1 MVPYWD
7 SRLDKPL
14 RDPTRSIIWSNSFM
28 GSVTGRVRS
37 GPFRNWDT
45 PAGPLVRNGGQN
57 GDLFDHGTVRAL
69 LTRSRLHEIAEP
81 NAVPPFDFEIRHG
94 DVHQWIGGLMEP
106 AETAGFD
113 PIFYL
118 HHCFVDYIWELFR
131 RNQMRLGVNPE
142 TDYPSDYGPESQG
155 PNRPMRLGRLRN
167 IHGMSNM
174 YSSRIF
180 TYQPSPT
187 CSYTNTDCG
196 SRYLRCDTRFGQPR
210 CVSVEVIGRRQ
221 RRRQSRVVNRRNRRP
236 RRQATFNLTMNISDI
251 EKSDN
256 YNGPFYTDLMISPVN
271 DICPA
276 TTSYNVIQNNYLMN
290 GISDTR
296 VWVYIPLKIIYKR
309 QPEQIQFNSFQI
321 RQGQLQTKLDIY
333 DPHGYSGLR
342 ELFPFKLQPRTCI
355 EMDSIFTK
363 VAVHSDG
370 LNYHGSYRDFAV
382 LDARQ
387 AFDSSIMYMAVK
399 SPQLRYTDVVITAYA
414 PCGTVCQPYCRN
426 NTGVYKRCDGALKI
440 TTQTPRGYGDDYG
453 DAVKMLWDA
462 PGPNHF
468 PAINEDEIFLQFVCD

>member
-1 MVPYWD
+1 
-7 SRLDKPL
+7 
-14 RDPTRSIIWSNSFM
+14 M
-28 GSVTGRVRS
+28 GSVTGRVRT

-57 GDLFDHGTVRAL
+57 GDLFDHSTVRAL
-69 LTRSRLHEIAEP
+69 LTRNRLHEISEP

-113 PIFYL
+113 PVFYL

-131 RNQMRLGVNPE
+131 RNQMRQGVNPE
-142 TDYPSDYGPESQG
+142 SDYPADYGPESQG
-155 PNRPMRLGRLRN
+155 PNQPMRLGRLRN

-187 CSYTNTDCG
+187 CSFSNTDCG
-196 SRYLRCDTRFGQPR
+196 SRYLRCDTRFGQPT

-221 RRRQSRVVNRRNRRP
+221 RRRFADESSHRF
-236 RRQATFNLTMNISDI
+236 RRQALYNDTVQLLEVGQN
-251 EKSDN
+251 EN
-256 YNGPFYTDLMISPVN
+256 YKGPFYTDMMISPVN

-276 TTSYNVIQNNYLMN
+276 TTSYNVIQNSFLMN
-290 GISDTR
+290 GISDSR

-309 QPEQIQFNSFQI
+309 QPEQIQFNSFEI
-321 RQGQLQTKLDIY
+321 RQGQLKTQLDIY
-333 DPHGYSGLR
+333 DPHGYNVLDD
-342 ELFPFKLQPRTCI
+342 LFPTKRQHRTCM

-414 PCGTVCQPYCRN
+414 PCGNVCQPYCRDN
-426 NTGVYKRCDGALKI
+426 FGIYRRCDGALKI
-440 TTQTPRGYGDDYG
+440 TNQSPKGYGEDYG
-453 DAVKMLWDA
+453 EAVSLLWRA
-462 PGPNHF
+462 HSPNHL
-468 PAINEDEIFLQFVCD
+468 PSINEDEIFLQFVCD